1 MPDVRTTNNAP
12 TGDDGA
18 TASSGGTGTDDD
30 AKASAAKAEAKAD
43 AKADAKASRS
53 VIKNADGSPVVDF
66 LTFSDAEA
74 QAKAIGGKAHVEHI
88 GVAFHVATDA
98 D

>member
-1 MPDVRTTNNAP
+1 MAPNAP
-12 TGDDGA
+12 TTN
-18 TASSGGTGTDDD
+18 TAAKGDDD
-30 AKASAAKAEAKAD
+30 ADAPKASK
-43 AKADAKASRS
+43 R
-53 VIKNADGSPVVDF
+53 VVKNADGSPVVDF
-66 LTFSDAEA
+66 LTFADAEA